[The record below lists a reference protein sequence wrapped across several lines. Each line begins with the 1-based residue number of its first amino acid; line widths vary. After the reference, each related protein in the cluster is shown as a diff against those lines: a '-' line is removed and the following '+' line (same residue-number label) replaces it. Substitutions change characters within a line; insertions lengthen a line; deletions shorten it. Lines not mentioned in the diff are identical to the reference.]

1 VIVCFVCDLALGL
14 QVRGTAK
21 EGTGVAAEKQAAR
34 TLTKASV
41 RNQGAWLWSRSKSR
55 RRVGEAKET

>member
-21 EGTGVAAEKQAAR
+21 EGAGAAEKQAAR

-41 RNQGAWLWSRSKSR
+41 RNQGAWLSSRSKSR
-55 RRVGEAKET
+55 LRVGEAKET